1 MRGELRTWLD
11 KLHNFVAKLANLWT
25 EGSDEDRQT
34 AARFLRDMVGS
45 DYGKAAIGL
54 AAGAALPHAAPLANK
69 LLREAGELVA
79 SEQALDVA
87 GRGAAKAID
96 SVVSLLA
103 AVTDRQDRH
112 QGPVAPPLTRDAL
125 RALLADA
132 DELLRQAIQHQRGIG
147 IDAGTTSA
155 ELRQATD
162 EKIRLVR
169 DVLGWVPIRSQP
181 KR

>member
-87 GRGAAKAID
+87 GRGAAA
-96 SVVSLLA
+96 LGQRR
-103 AVTDRQDRH
+103 DRPGREH
-112 QGPVAPPLTRDAL
+112 TGRVLRTREGHGRDA
-125 RALLADA
+125 
-132 DELLRQAIQHQRGIG
+132 
-147 IDAGTTSA
+147 
-155 ELRQATD
+155 
-162 EKIRLVR
+162 V
-169 DVLGWVPIRSQP
+169 
-181 KR
+181 

>member
-1 MRGELRTWLD
+1 MDRLELQINVSAELIQEIRLRPLYRGKWPKGL
-11 KLHNFVAKLANLWT
+11 
-25 EGSDEDRQT
+25 T
-34 AARFLRDMVGS
+34 AA
-45 DYGKAAIGL
+45 AARL
-54 AAGAALPHAAPLANK
+54 VEMQEADRVVKLLQQARA
-69 LLREAGELVA
+69 LLREAGEMVA

-112 QGPVAPPLTRDAL
+112 QGPVAPPLTRDAV

>member
-1 MRGELRTWLD
+1 MDRLELQINVSAELIQEIRLRPLYRGTLPKGL
-11 KLHNFVAKLANLWT
+11 
-25 EGSDEDRQT
+25 T
-34 AARFLRDMVGS
+34 AA
-45 DYGKAAIGL
+45 AARL
-54 AAGAALPHAAPLANK
+54 VEMQEADRVVKLLQQARA

-112 QGPVAPPLTRDAL
+112 QGPVAPPLTRDAV